1 MPASVFDKLEE
12 IYPNI
17 INMMPDDLFN
27 THEFMLKLV
36 QNYQELY
43 VQALMEY
50 SQNEQPSLIVIEQI
64 AKALKERKDLITY
77 VRSEP
82 VENVFEQ
89 KQDFEV
95 WQKVRK
101 QP

>member
-17 INMMPDDLFN
+17 IEMMPGDVFN

-36 QNYQELY
+36 QEYQELY
-43 VQALMEY
+43 VQALIEY
-50 SQNEQPSLIVIEQI
+50 SQNDQPSLLAIKQIVSG
-64 AKALKERKDLITY
+64 LKERDDLVAY

-82 VENVFEQ
+82 IENVFEEIQ
-89 KQDFEV
+89 NFEI
-95 WQKVRK
+95 WRKVRK